1 MKRLLIALL
10 MLAALSGCS
19 EAPVFHEDQYLLR
32 EMAETIHEGSTEVS
46 AEVPFDYAASLK
58 SHEDDVLF
66 TFSASGFSVSM
77 YDIKAVAAVLDDAS
91 GTISSFGFDEEQS
104 WNVIPFQ
111 ENEGQGYISTI
122 EMSGTLK
129 AVPEQIGVLIQWR
142 DSSQANTYQIY
153 LRMDG
158 EDLIS
163 EDEMRV

>member
-1 MKRLLIALL
+1 M
-10 MLAALSGCS
+10 
-19 EAPVFHEDQYLLR
+19 
-32 EMAETIHEGSTEVS
+32 
-46 AEVPFDYAASLK
+46 
-58 SHEDDVLF
+58 
-66 TFSASGFSVSM
+66 
-77 YDIKAVAAVLDDAS
+77 
-91 GTISSFGFDEEQS
+91 
-104 WNVIPFQ
+104 IPFQ
-111 ENEGQGYISTI
+111 ENEEQGYISTI

>member
-1 MKRLLIALL
+1 M
-10 MLAALSGCS
+10 
-19 EAPVFHEDQYLLR
+19 
-32 EMAETIHEGSTEVS
+32 
-46 AEVPFDYAASLK
+46 
-58 SHEDDVLF
+58 
-66 TFSASGFSVSM
+66 
-77 YDIKAVAAVLDDAS
+77 LDDAS

-111 ENEGQGYISTI
+111 ENEEQGYISTI

-163 EDEMRV
+163 EDEMRA

>member
-1 MKRLLIALL
+1 MKCYNFRRMKRLLIALL

-58 SHEDDVLF
+58 SQEDDVLF

-104 WNVIPFQ
+104 WNVIPL
-111 ENEGQGYISTI
+111 
-122 EMSGTLK
+122 SGTLK

-163 EDEMRV
+163 EDEMRA

>member
-32 EMAETIHEGSTEVS
+32 EMAETIHEGSAEVS
-46 AEVPFDYAASLK
+46 AEVPLGSTAASLEGQ
-58 SHEDDVLF
+58 EDDVLF

-111 ENEGQGYISTI
+111 ENEEQGYISTI

-163 EDEMRV
+163 E

>member
-46 AEVPFDYAASLK
+46 AEVPFDYAASL
-58 SHEDDVLF
+58 ER
-66 TFSASGFSVSM
+66 
-77 YDIKAVAAVLDDAS
+77 
-91 GTISSFGFDEEQS
+91 
-104 WNVIPFQ
+104 
-111 ENEGQGYISTI
+111 
-122 EMSGTLK
+122 SGTLK

>member
-19 EAPVFHEDQYLLR
+19 EAPVFSEDQYLLR

-58 SHEDDVLF
+58 SQEDDVLF

-91 GTISSFGFDEEQS
+91 GTISHSALMR
-104 WNVIPFQ
+104 NKA
-111 ENEGQGYISTI
+111 
-122 EMSGTLK
+122 GT
-129 AVPEQIGVLIQWR
+129 
-142 DSSQANTYQIY
+142 
-153 LRMDG
+153 
-158 EDLIS
+158 
-163 EDEMRV
+163 